1 MVRDEGVDLIR
12 EFEGTHRMIGP
23 DLVAPYLD
31 PVGIPTIGTGSIWYL
46 DGRRVTME
54 SPAISLAQC
63 EELLQRELRH
73 ACDPAIDRLINVRLH
88 PLMRGALRSWVY
100 NLGGGNL
107 QASTLRQVI
116 NAQQWSRVPTEMAKW
131 RVAKGKILSGLVR
144 RRAAESDLFMRG
156 VAALRAEAAG
166 NDNGGWQTTI
176 IFPRAA

>member
-1 MVRDEGVDLIR
+1 MVCEEAVDLIR

-54 SPAISLAQC
+54 SPPISLAQC

-73 ACDPAIDRLINVRLH
+73 SCEPAIDRLINVRLH
-88 PLMRGALRSWVY
+88 PFMRGSLASWTY

-107 QASTLRQVI
+107 QASTLRKVI
-116 NAQQWSRVPTEMAKW
+116 NARQWSLVPGELAKW

-144 RRAAESDLFMRG
+144 RRAAEAELFMRG
-156 VAALRAEAAG
+156 VAAMRAEAAD